1 MNMIDYNDD
10 YDLHDYIQG
19 ISNILTIGLDLLLLP
34 GSINLVTIHLM
45 RQVYAEKKQRK
56 KRR

>member
-1 MNMIDYNDD
+1 MIDYNDD